1 MNAGSG
7 RSQNPTTCAHV
18 RWSSVT
24 ASLEALMCQAWGMG
38 AGQAHTETKK
48 SVCVYCGSS
57 SGNSPE
63 FSAEAVALGRSL
75 AARNLGLV
83 YGGGRVGLMGLVAD
97 SVLDHGGEVHG
108 VIPEHLEKAETAH
121 QVLTSLEV
129 VATMHERKARM
140 EELAIGFI
148 VLPGGFG
155 TFDEVFEILTWNQLG
170 LISKPVVFLDGT
182 GYYTPLFEAFEHM
195 IAAGFVRENYRVLLN
210 RATSVDEAVRI
221 ASSPAPVVEGKLID
235 LDITSKKTITS

>member
-1 MNAGSG
+1 
-7 RSQNPTTCAHV
+7 
-18 RWSSVT
+18 
-24 ASLEALMCQAWGMG
+24 MCQAWGMS
-38 AGQAHTETKK
+38 AGEVVRN
-48 SVCVYCGSS
+48 VCVYCGSS
-57 SGNSPE
+57 SGNGPE
-63 FSAEAVALGRSL
+63 FAAEALALGQAL
-75 AARNLGLV
+75 ASENLGLV

-97 SVLDHGGEVHG
+97 SVLDNGGQVHG
-108 VIPEHLEKAETAH
+108 IIPEHLVKAETAH
-121 QVLTSLEV
+121 QGLTSLEM

-140 EELAIGFI
+140 EELAVGFI

-182 GYYTPLFEAFEHM
+182 GYYAPLFDAFDHM
-195 IAAGFVRENYRVLLN
+195 IAAGFVKENYLALLN
-210 RATSVDEAVRI
+210 RSTSVDEAVRI

>member
-1 MNAGSG
+1 MS
-7 RSQNPTTCAHV
+7 
-18 RWSSVT
+18 
-24 ASLEALMCQAWGMG
+24 
-38 AGQAHTETKK
+38 AGQTPTEIKR

-57 SGNSPE
+57 SGTGPE
-63 FSAEAVALGRSL
+63 YAAEAVALGQEL
-75 AARNLGLV
+75 VNQNLGLV

-97 SVLDHGGEVHG
+97 SVLDHGGRVHG
-108 VIPEHLEKAETAH
+108 IIPEHLVRAETAH
-121 QVLTSLEV
+121 KGLTTLET

-140 EELAIGFI
+140 EELAVGFI

-182 GYYTPLFEAFEHM
+182 GYYAPLFDAFDHM
-195 IAAGFVRENYRVLLN
+195 IAAGFVKENYRALLN
-210 RATSVDEAVRI
+210 RATTVEEAVGI
-221 ASSPAPVVEGKLID
+221 ASSPAVAIEGKLID